1 MTIVESWTT
10 LKLIDWTREYLASK
24 GVENS
29 RREAEWLLCAVL
41 GLDRVGLYLNF
52 EKPLLPQ
59 ELAAYK
65 SMVIRRGKRE
75 PLQHILGSQEFY
87 GLEFEVSPSVLIPR
101 HDTETLVLTALQT
114 MPDAKSVLDVGTGS
128 GCVAITLARQLPA
141 AKVTAVDI
149 SESALALAEQ
159 NALQL
164 EVNVEF
170 LHGSLFDSVAGR
182 GFDLIVSNPP
192 YIPTADIETLEPEVR
207 DYDPRIALDGGLD
220 GLQIYARLVPE
231 ASSYLNHGGWL
242 LLEIGM
248 GQELELAAIFQQA
261 GDYDQMMEVR
271 DSAGIVRVVGA
282 QRR

>member
-149 SESALALAEQ
+149 SESALALAER